1 MAQQLGTMATLPEDL
16 SLIPSI
22 HMADHVTPVPGHP
35 MPSSGLQG
43 HHTHIAQTY
52 IQVNTHTHKK
62 KKIITEYILLK
73 ML

>member
-43 HHTHIAQTY
+43 HHTHTHIAQTY

-62 KKIITEYILLK
+62 KKNHY
-73 ML
+73 